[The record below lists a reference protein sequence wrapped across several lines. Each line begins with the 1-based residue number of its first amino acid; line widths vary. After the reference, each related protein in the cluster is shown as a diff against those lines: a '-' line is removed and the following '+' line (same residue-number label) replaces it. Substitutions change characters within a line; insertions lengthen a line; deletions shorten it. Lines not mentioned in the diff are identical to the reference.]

1 MFEPN
6 IFITKCLDTLYPA
19 DSWEFFPPAP
29 QTRSFLLFMLES
41 LGEDNLAFSYW
52 DGEHEIWS
60 FSEVLKSNISLQA
73 ISSCH
78 VNPYFKTFKTTN
90 AFTQHRKPQLFE
102 VSFDSCRL
110 TAKGSFLQNFLR
122 SSSVFPRA
130 YCNPLIFN
138 YSPLLKNLVC
148 HHLLSLLFFLLLWR
162 TTLTL
167 PDPHPTITMCV
178 IFIWLWTLPSFA
190 RFAISLYN

>member
-1 MFEPN
+1 M
-6 IFITKCLDTLYPA
+6 
-19 DSWEFFPPAP
+19 
-29 QTRSFLLFMLES
+29 
-41 LGEDNLAFSYW
+41 
-52 DGEHEIWS
+52 
-60 FSEVLKSNISLQA
+60 
-73 ISSCH
+73 
-78 VNPYFKTFKTTN
+78 NPYFKTFKTTN

-138 YSPLLKNLVC
+138 YSSLLKNLVC
-148 HHLLSLLFFLLLWR
+148 HHLLSLLFFLLLWQ

-167 PDPHPTITMCV
+167 PEPHPTITMCV

-190 RFAISLYN
+190 RFAISLRISVHCISSLFSFYPDWPPYWHLWQCHIGRDVWVGNREWTLHLWIKLWWQFLFSSLTLRTRNV